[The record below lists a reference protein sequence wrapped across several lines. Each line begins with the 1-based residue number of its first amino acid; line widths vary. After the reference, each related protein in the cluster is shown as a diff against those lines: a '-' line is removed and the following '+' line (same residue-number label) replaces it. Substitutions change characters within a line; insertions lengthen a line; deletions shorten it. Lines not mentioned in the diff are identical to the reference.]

1 MAQLDDLYTALK
13 NADAAGDTA
22 GAQKLAAYIQSMPKE
37 PAPAAPVAAA
47 PAPSVLDKI
56 GAFAKQQVSPEGLK
70 NFVGKDTVLGAIR
83 GASSIGTTLQHALN
97 PLEWGNKAA
106 DEERQAGVDAGLNS
120 LGADPNSLQFK
131 NAKMALEMAGTSG
144 VGGLIAKPIAAAVP
158 ALEAAVPAVA
168 PYVAR
173 AANALGS
180 SGFTTGAPAAT
191 NALGKTGDMALRMA
205 GGATTGAAS
214 TALVD
219 PNAAGVGAAVG
230 AALPPALKLAG
241 AAAAPIGR
249 AAANALTGGS
259 IAPEVQQLAKRAEE
273 LGIQIPAD
281 RIANSKP
288 LNAVASSL
296 NYVPFSGRQAVES
309 RMQDQLNQAVSKTF
323 GQDSPNVT
331 AALRKAQGE
340 LGGKF
345 ETTLKNT
352 TVKVDPQFM
361 TELADSANKAS
372 KELGADGASIIGK
385 QVDDI
390 IAKAGTGEIDGQTAY
405 NIKKTLDRIGQRN
418 SSEAYYATDLKKAL
432 MGALDRSLGPQ
443 EAAAFAKTRQQYGT
457 MLDLQKLAQ
466 NGAEGDISIARLANM
481 KNIGNPDLQELADI
495 SAQFLKARE
504 GAHGAAQRVGAGALL
519 GLGGH
524 AIGGAVGGP
533 AALAG
538 GAALGRAT
546 NMALDSNLARNALLA
561 PAGAPT
567 AVDQLNALAG
577 PAVYRGAPRTLQ
589 NGNR

>member
-37 PAPAAPVAAA
+37 AAPAPVAA
-47 PAPSVLDKI
+47 PAPSRMDQ
-56 GAFAKQQVSPEGLK
+56 FTDGLK
-70 NFVGKDTVLGAIR
+70 NFTGKDTVLGAVR
-83 GASSIGTTLQHALN
+83 GAASIGATLQHALN
-97 PLEWGNKAA
+97 PMEWGNKAA
-106 DEERQAGVDAGLNS
+106 DQERRQGIDAGLNS

-131 NAKMALEMAGTSG
+131 NAKMAAEIAGTSG
-144 VGGLIAKPIAAAVP
+144 VGGLIAKPVAAVVP
-158 ALEAAVPAVA
+158 ALEAAVPAIA
-168 PYVAR
+168 PYVGR
-173 AANALGS
+173 VANALGS

-191 NALGKTGDMALRMA
+191 NALGKAGDMALRMA
-205 GGATTGAAS
+205 GGGATGAAS

-219 PNAAGVGAAVG
+219 PNASGTGAIVG

-241 AAAAPIGR
+241 TVAAPVGR
-249 AAANALTGGS
+249 AVANALTGGAV
-259 IAPEVQQLAKRAEE
+259 APEVQALAKRAEE

-288 LNAVASSL
+288 LNAVAASL
-296 NYVPFSGRQAVES
+296 NYVPLSGRSAVES

-331 AALRKAQGE
+331 QALRKAQGD

-345 ETTLKNT
+345 EATLKGN

-361 TELADSANKAS
+361 SDLADASNKAS
-372 KELGADGASIIGK
+372 RELGSDGASIIAK

-390 IAKAGTGEIDGQTAY
+390 IAKAGTGEIDGQAAY
-405 NIKKTLDRIGQRN
+405 NIKKTLDRIGGRN
-418 SSEAYYATDLKKAL
+418 SPEAYYATDLKKAL
-432 MGALDRSLGPQ
+432 MGALDRSLGP
-443 EAAAFAKTRQQYGT
+443 EAATAFAKTRQQYGT

-524 AIGGAVGGP
+524 AVGGAVGGP
-533 AALAG
+533 VALAA
-538 GAALGRAT
+538 GAGLGRAT
-546 NMALDSNLARNALLA
+546 SMALDSNAARNMLLA
-561 PAGAPT
+561 PAGAP
-567 AVDQLNALAG
+567 AAIDQINALAG
-577 PAVYRGAPRTLQ
+577 PAIYRGAPRTVQ
-589 NGNR
+589 NGTR